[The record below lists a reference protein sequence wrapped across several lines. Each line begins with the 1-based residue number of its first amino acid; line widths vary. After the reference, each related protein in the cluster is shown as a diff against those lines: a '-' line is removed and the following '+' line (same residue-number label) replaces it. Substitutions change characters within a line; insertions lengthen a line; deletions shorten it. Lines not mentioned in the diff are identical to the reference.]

1 MRCTNCSAPLPP
13 DANTCRACGMWTAG
27 PPKMVALKPVR
38 SLANALR
45 VLLGVSMASKVVV
58 GVASGLAAASLS
70 DYDSTAP
77 YELVPLT
84 FAEWVEAIAGYASF
98 LPYLGCAITFIVW
111 LFRTRHNA
119 EVLCAVRH
127 RRARGW
133 LIAGWIVPV
142 VSLWFPKQVVDD
154 IWRASDPRTPATRVT
169 LRELPHA
176 GLVTAW
182 WVSWLVWLIVAEGS
196 SRIAL
201 HGETVSDRQL
211 SSLVTAVS
219 IVPFLLAGVFVIV
232 VVGRIT
238 RFQES
243 RGSDMVHSTP
253 WASPAVQP

>member
-13 DANTCRACGMWTAG
+13 DANTCPACGMWTAG
-27 PPKMVALKPVR
+27 PPKLVALKSVH

-58 GVASGLAAASLS
+58 GVASGVAAASLS
-70 DYDSTAP
+70 GYDSTAP

-119 EVLCAVRH
+119 EVLSAVRH

-154 IWRASDPRTPATRVT
+154 IWRASDPRTPATRIT
-169 LRELPHA
+169 LDELPHS

-182 WVSWLVWLIVAEGS
+182 WVSWLVWLFAAEGS
-196 SRIAL
+196 ARLAL
-201 HGETVSDRQL
+201 LGETVSDRQL
-211 SSLVTAVS
+211 SSIATTVS
-219 IVPFLLAGVFVIV
+219 IVPFLLAGVLAILVI
-232 VVGRIT
+232 GRIT
-238 RFQES
+238 HFQES
-243 RGSDMVHSTP
+243 RGSDTVRPMP
-253 WASPAVQP
+253 WASPAGQP